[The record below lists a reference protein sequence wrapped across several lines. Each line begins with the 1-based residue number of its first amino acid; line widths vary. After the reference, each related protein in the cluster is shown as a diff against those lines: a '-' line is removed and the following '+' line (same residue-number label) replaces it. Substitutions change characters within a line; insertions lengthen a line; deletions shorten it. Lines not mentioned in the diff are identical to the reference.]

1 MKRNSWI
8 TVLSVAIT
16 VGVLAFLI
24 FIDPDVKNIGSLIKR
39 LNPLALVAAFGCM
52 MVFWL
57 SEAGVVYIGCK
68 FIPGSV
74 SYLHALKVS
83 FIGQYYSALTPFSSG
98 GQPMQVAYM
107 RRWDVPVASSSSI
120 FAIKYLCWHIGIS
133 LAAILGL
140 WYNWQMLKSQPAL
153 MIACIIGML
162 LNTMGV
168 FAALLVMSKV
178 SLRKPLLWI
187 AKMLVKF
194 RIVKDYE
201 AASDGLLTWIE
212 DFNEAMKLGIK
223 HPLGMWGMLM
233 LTFIQIA
240 GYFSVTYCLY
250 KGFGFS
256 GSSWLYVALL
266 QAVLTAAVAFVPLP
280 GASGASEG
288 AFYLLFRTIFSS
300 GTTLTAM
307 VVWRVFTYYSH
318 LVIGSII
325 SLYDGMRSIGRSKS

>member
-1 MKRNSWI
+1 
-8 TVLSVAIT
+8 
-16 VGVLAFLI
+16 
-24 FIDPDVKNIGSLIKR
+24 
-39 LNPLALVAAFGCM
+39 
-52 MVFWL
+52 
-57 SEAGVVYIGCK
+57 
-68 FIPGSV
+68 
-74 SYLHALKVS
+74 
-83 FIGQYYSALTPFSSG
+83 
-98 GQPMQVAYM
+98 
-107 RRWDVPVASSSSI
+107 
-120 FAIKYLCWHIGIS
+120 
-133 LAAILGL
+133 
-140 WYNWQMLKSQPAL
+140 
-153 MIACIIGML
+153 
-162 LNTMGV
+162 
-168 FAALLVMSKV
+168 
-178 SLRKPLLWI
+178 
-187 AKMLVKF
+187 
-194 RIVKDYE
+194 
-201 AASDGLLTWIE
+201 
-212 DFNEAMKLGIK
+212 
-223 HPLGMWGMLM
+223 M